1 MGSPDSSSRLCID
14 ADNQPKRVF
23 HDMASLT
30 LSNNYPEFLWFRSG
44 IPTSFSKEK
53 KKNPPPKK
61 KIQEGKANL
70 SAVLK

>member
-1 MGSPDSSSRLCID
+1 
-14 ADNQPKRVF
+14 
-23 HDMASLT
+23 MASLT

>member
-1 MGSPDSSSRLCID
+1 MGSPDSSSRLCMD

-53 KKNPPPKK
+53 IKKIRPPKK
-61 KIQEGKANL
+61 KDPRRK
-70 SAVLK
+70 SKS